1 MGEMDGKVVLVTGG
15 NTGIGKETAVQ
26 LAQKGATVAIT
37 SRSAAKGAEAAQ
49 DIQERG
55 GVTSVPV
62 FGLDLG
68 SFDSIRD
75 CAAQVLAKFDRLDV
89 LVNNA
94 GAMLSDQ
101 RMTNE
106 GFEMTVGGNHLGTF
120 LLTSLLIDRIRQA
133 GKGRVVTVASIGH
146 RVASNVVLSD
156 FHEQANYRA
165 MTAYSKSKLG
175 NILFA
180 RELAKRE
187 RAAGSDVSSFA
198 VHPGGVRTE
207 FGLGGDGSPL
217 VQAGLKLL
225 YAIPNPMYISA
236 SAGAGASVY
245 CASQPGLESQSGAY
259 LQRSIMGNHGPV
271 KIVKPN
277 AAALDDAKAAAL
289 WELSEQ
295 LIASK
300 GTA

>member
-1 MGEMDGKVVLVTGG
+1 MGEMDGKVVLITGG

-37 SRSAAKGAEAAQ
+37 SRSMEKGAEASA
-49 DIQERG
+49 DIQKRG
-55 GVTSVPV
+55 GVTTVPV

-75 CAAQVLAKFDRLDV
+75 CAATVLDKFDRLDV

-94 GAMLSDQ
+94 GAMLSDY
-101 RMTNE
+101 RTTNE

-133 GKGRVVTVASIGH
+133 GKGRVVTVASIAH
-146 RVASNVVLSD
+146 RGASNVVLSD
-156 FHEQANYRA
+156 FHEPSNYRG
-165 MTAYSKSKLG
+165 MTAYSKSKFA

-180 RELAKRE
+180 KELARRE
-187 RAAGSDVSSFA
+187 KAAGSDVSSFA

-207 FGLGGDGSPL
+207 FGLGGDGSSL
-217 VQAGLKLL
+217 IQFGLKIM
-225 YAIPNPMYISA
+225 YAIPSPFYISA

-259 LQRSIMGNHGPV
+259 LQRSIAGNHGPI
-271 KIVKPN
+271 KIVNPN
-277 AAALDDAKAAAL
+277 AAAQDSAKAAAL

-300 GTA
+300 ATA

>member
-37 SRSAAKGAEAAQ
+37 SRSLDKGAAAAA
-49 DIQERG
+49 DIQKRG
-55 GVTSVPV
+55 AVAEVAV

-68 SFDSIRD
+68 SFASIRD
-75 CAAQVLAKFDRLDV
+75 CAAAVRNKYDKLDV

-101 RMTNE
+101 RETQE

-120 LLTSLLIDRIRQA
+120 LLTSHLMDAVRA
-133 GKGRVVTVASIGH
+133 ATKGRVVTVASIAH
-146 RVASNVVLSD
+146 RGASDVALSD
-156 FHEQANYRA
+156 FQKQANYRG
-165 MTAYSKSKLG
+165 MTAYSKSKFA

-180 RELAKRE
+180 RELARRE
-187 RAAGSDVSSFA
+187 KASGSDVTSFA
-198 VHPGGVRTE
+198 VHPGGVRSE

-217 VQAGLKLL
+217 IQTGLKVL
-225 YAIPNPMYISA
+225 YYTPFYIST
-236 SAGAGASVY
+236 SAGAGPSVY

-259 LQRSIMGNHGPV
+259 LQRSLAGNWGPV

-277 AAALDDAKAAAL
+277 AAAQDDAKAAAL

-300 GTA
+300 RPA